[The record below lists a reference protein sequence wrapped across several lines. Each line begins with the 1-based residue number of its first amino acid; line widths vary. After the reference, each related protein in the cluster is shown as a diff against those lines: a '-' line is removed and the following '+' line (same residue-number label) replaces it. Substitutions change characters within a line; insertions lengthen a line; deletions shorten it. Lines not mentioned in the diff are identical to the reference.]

1 MRLKPSST
9 TTYTNRQLKLTAINS
24 KKKCKLIHVLPFT
37 LVNGLK
43 KHIDNRGFNPILKFY
58 DILFKA

>member
-1 MRLKPSST
+1 MMRLKPSST

-24 KKKCKLIHVLPFT
+24 KKKCKLIHVLP
-37 LVNGLK
+37 GLK